1 MFKLCAIEISIPPC
15 KKKEKT
21 NKNNPGTLACYMG
34 KSKNKIPLQYL
45 GESEL

>member
-1 MFKLCAIEISIPPC
+1 MFKLCGIKISIPPC
-15 KKKEKT
+15 KKKKKKY
-21 NKNNPGTLACYMG
+21 NARTLACYMG